1 MNNLKPRGVTRSDK
15 SSALNIRGLPQQQMG
30 AFGRPDDK
38 GAQASSLLDRV
49 TSESTLEIDRLID
62 DLNTLRRR
70 LEDEGNRVQRDLAD
84 HSAFSQSVIQL
95 TKIVSDSMVHV
106 KADAIP
112 PSVSQIQNRSDRDPT
127 DMEAQIPTFLTALER
142 ELI

>member
-1 MNNLKPRGVTRSDK
+1 MSHLKPRDLTRSDK
-15 SSALNIRGLPQQQMG
+15 STASNIRGLPQQQMG

-49 TSESTLEIDRLID
+49 TLESTLEIDRLID
-62 DLNTLRRR
+62 DLNKLRRR
-70 LEDEGNRVQRDLAD
+70 LENEGSRLQRDLAD

-106 KADAIP
+106 KGDSGP
-112 PSVSQIQNRSDRDPT
+112 PSISQIENRSDRDPADKET
-127 DMEAQIPTFLTALER
+127 HIPAFLTALER
-142 ELI
+142 E

>member
-1 MNNLKPRGVTRSDK
+1 MNNLKPRGLTRSDK
-15 SSALNIRGLPQQQMG
+15 SSALNIRDLPQQQMG

-70 LEDEGNRVQRDLAD
+70 LEDEGNRLQRDLAD

-106 KADAIP
+106 KGNSSS
-112 PSVSQIQNRSDRDPT
+112 PSMCLVENRSDRDLADKET
-127 DMEAQIPTFLTALER
+127 HIPGFLTALDGE
-142 ELI
+142 